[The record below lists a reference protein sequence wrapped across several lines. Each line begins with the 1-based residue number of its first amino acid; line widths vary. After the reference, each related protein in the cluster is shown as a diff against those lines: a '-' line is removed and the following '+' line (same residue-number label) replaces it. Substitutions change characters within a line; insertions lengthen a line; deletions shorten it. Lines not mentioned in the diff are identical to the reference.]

1 MFFKIQDRLSI
12 YWRLYSSKKKM
23 KIKDEDQ
30 IIKQIK
36 DLFEISDSKK
46 LDINS
51 DITKLVDFDSL
62 NKLKLIGFID
72 EKTKK
77 KIKIDNI
84 SKIKK
89 IKHVIKIIND

>member
-1 MFFKIQDRLSI
+1 
-12 YWRLYSSKKKM
+12 M

-89 IKHVIKIIND
+89 IKHIIKIVND

>member
-1 MFFKIQDRLSI
+1 
-12 YWRLYSSKKKM
+12 M

-36 DLFEISDSKK
+36 DLFEIGDSKK

-89 IKHVIKIIND
+89 IKHIIKIVND

>member
-1 MFFKIQDRLSI
+1 
-12 YWRLYSSKKKM
+12 M

>member
-1 MFFKIQDRLSI
+1 
-12 YWRLYSSKKKM
+12 M

-30 IIKQIK
+30 IIRQIK

-89 IKHVIKIIND
+89 IKHIIKILND

>member
-1 MFFKIQDRLSI
+1 
-12 YWRLYSSKKKM
+12 M

-84 SKIKK
+84 FKIKK

>member
-1 MFFKIQDRLSI
+1 
-12 YWRLYSSKKKM
+12 M
-23 KIKDEDQ
+23 KIRNEDQ
-30 IIKQIK
+30 ILKQIK
-36 DLFEISDSKK
+36 GLFEISESKK
-46 LDINS
+46 LNLNT

-77 KIKIDNI
+77 KIDIQKI

-89 IKHVIKIIND
+89 IKDIFKILND

>member
-1 MFFKIQDRLSI
+1 MCFLKYKIDYLFIGDYILQ
-12 YWRLYSSKKKM
+12 KENEN
-23 KIKDEDQ
+23 KDEDQ